1 MLVVAATPST
11 AQSTE
16 RRAVPSRAQVRWRL
30 LVWIVLGVLALAMS
44 SLAPYLG
51 GSTELV
57 RLRNASLLA
66 SAGASGFDW
75 RPDTMPADFLREDG
89 PADEVFVEA
98 TRQMDLAAL
107 PTDWERVLAISAHLL
122 SNPRLVGTPIQSD
135 LRATYQRILRD
146 GTGYCGDFTRVFM
159 ALGLASG
166 IQVRAW
172 SFSFD
177 GFGGHGHIW
186 PEVWNSQLGQWQLVD
201 IFNNSYFAAADG
213 APLSALALREAL
225 KRSSATLRL
234 LPLVPGARPGYEIEA
249 KAWDYY
255 RRGLPEWYLSWGNNV
270 FSYDR
275 ALLVRTL
282 GPMSRSLEQLGA
294 IAQGVYPPIHVL
306 GDPGNAPQVA
316 SLVRLRRHLS
326 VVVGVFVVALLVLPV
341 GLVRGWFSGTHGLR
355 KVAP

>member
-11 AQSTE
+11 TQPAE
-16 RRAVPSRAQVRWRL
+16 RRSVPTRAQVRWRL
-30 LVWIVLGVLALAMS
+30 LVWIALGVLVLAMS

-51 GSTELV
+51 SSAELV

-66 SAGASGFDW
+66 SAGISGFDW
-75 RPDTMPADFLREDG
+75 RPDTMPADFFREDG
-89 PADEVFVEA
+89 PTDEVFAEA
-98 TRQMDLAAL
+98 TRQLDLAAL
-107 PTDWERVLAISAHLL
+107 PTDWDRVLAISAHLL

-135 LRATYQRILRD
+135 LRETYQRILRD

-166 IQVRAW
+166 MQVRAW

-186 PEVWNSQLGQWQLVD
+186 PEVWNRQLGQWQLVD
-201 IFNNSYFAAADG
+201 IFNNSYFAVEDG
-213 APLSALALREAL
+213 APLSALAVREAL

-234 LPLVPGARPGYEIEA
+234 LPLVSGARPGYEIEA

-282 GPMSRSLEQLGA
+282 GLLSRSLEQLGA
-294 IAQGVYPPIHVL
+294 MAQGVYPPIHVL
-306 GDPGNAPQVA
+306 GDADNAPQVA
-316 SLVRLRRHLS
+316 SLVRLRRHLL
-326 VVVGVFVVALLVLPV
+326 VVAVVFAVALLTLTA
-341 GLVRGWFSGTHGLR
+341 GLVGWLLSTKRGLR
-355 KVAP
+355 TGAP